1 MPLDIHLIHPFEYAH
16 EQQMWES
23 LCASMSAAFRNVPG
37 KALLLGNFNAG
48 KQIDACLV
56 TRRGMAVIE
65 LKSHSGVLHTPLN
78 DRWYAG
84 HHVVH
89 AGGSLNP
96 LEQVRAAR
104 FAISDRLRR
113 AWPRAFPGTPE
124 PNWKFAACRVV
135 FNPGAWW
142 IDLFEPG
149 VHRWFAL
156 STLETIADDLRS
168 LAVETF
174 DLSDKQIEFIRKTI
188 LSIPARRIMHKQQV
202 DIMQNGLPG
211 ISIGHLTLGKM
222 VAEFH
227 EPRAA
232 MDRSVKGKISA
243 LVREYPLADDNG
255 FVLHLQDIRL
265 LNGERQVTVGAN
277 YTGDKKWDR
286 LTHGMRIG
294 VVKRGDACC
303 MQLGPAVPK
312 PGDNWSTRARSAT
325 KEMLDQAAG
334 LDVFQALRDL
344 GAIRIGTKA
353 EVYGETNKTRTAL
366 CVLFPED
373 KPEVGLAAY
382 VLTTVLP
389 LLMAS
394 EEEEQTPLAAAA

>member
-1 MPLDIHLIHPFEYAH
+1 MPLDIHLIHPFDHAH

-23 LCASMSAAFRNVPG
+23 LRASMASAFKNVPG
-37 KALLLGNFNAG
+37 KAVLLGNVNAG
-48 KQIDACLV
+48 KQLDACLI
-56 TRRGMAVIE
+56 TRRGIAVIE
-65 LKSHSGVLHTPLN
+65 LKNHSGVLHTPLN
-78 DRWYAG
+78 DRWYAENK
-84 HHVVH
+84 VVH

-113 AWPRAFPGTPE
+113 AWPRAFSGSPE
-124 PNWKFAACRVV
+124 PNWKFAACRAV
-135 FNPGAWW
+135 FQPGAWW
-142 IDLFEPG
+142 INLFDPG
-149 VHRWFAL
+149 VNRWFAL
-156 STLETIADDLRS
+156 STLDTIAEDLRS
-168 LAVETF
+168 LAIDTF
-174 DLSDKQIEFIRKTI
+174 NLSDAQIEFVRKTI
-188 LSIPARRIMHKQQV
+188 LSVPARCIMHKQQV
-202 DIMQNGLPG
+202 DIMKNGLPG

-222 VAEFH
+222 VSEFH

-255 FVLHLQDIRL
+255 FVLHLHDIRL
-265 LNGERQVTVGAN
+265 LNGERQITVGGN

-286 LTHGMRIG
+286 LLHGMRIG
-294 VVKRGDACC
+294 VYKHGDACYL
-303 MQLGPAVPK
+303 QLGPAVPK
-312 PGDNWSTRARSAT
+312 PDSDWSTRARSAT
-325 KEMLDQAAG
+325 KEMLDQAGG
-334 LDVFQALRDL
+334 LDVFQTLRDL

-353 EVYGETNKTRTAL
+353 DLLAETNKTRNAL

-389 LLMAS
+389 LLMAA
-394 EEEEQTPLAAAA
+394 EEEEQAPLAAAA

>member
-1 MPLDIHLIHPFEYAH
+1 MLDIHRIHPFEQAH

-23 LCASMSAAFRNVPG
+23 LCESMSAAFKDLPG

-48 KQIDACLV
+48 KQLDACLV
-56 TRRGMAVIE
+56 TRRGIVVIE
-65 LKSHSGVLHTPLN
+65 LKNYSGQLHTPPN

-84 HHVVH
+84 HNVVH

-96 LEQVRAAR
+96 LEQIRGAKH
-104 FAISDRLRR
+104 AIADRLRR
-113 AWPRAFPGTPE
+113 AWAHAFPGTPA
-124 PNWKFAACRVV
+124 PNWNFAAGRVV
-135 FNPGAWW
+135 FNSGTRWENLL
-142 IDLFEPG
+142 DPG

-156 STLETIADDLRS
+156 STLDAVAAELRP
-168 LAVETF
+168 LVIDTF
-174 DLSDKQIEFIRKTI
+174 DLSDKEIEFVRKTI
-188 LSIPARRIMHKQQV
+188 LAIPRRRIMHTQQCE
-202 DIMQNGLPG
+202 IMENGLQG

-222 VAEFH
+222 VREFH

-353 EVYGETNKTRTAL
+353 EVYGETNKTRNAL

-389 LLMAS
+389 LLMAA
-394 EEEEQTPLAAAA
+394 EEEEQAPLAAAA